1 MALLWRQRSATTGTS
16 SPLVGQMPW
25 RPVRGSPIEVLN
37 DEGIGHTAGT
47 PVAGNVTLYWGVI
60 WGVIDQQ
67 INGVFR
73 LGGVSMQRGIQVSSQ
88 FEKGTSE
95 FPGREFLEI
104 RRYLLYRR
112 PLSSPF
118 HGGILANPPG
128 MLEKSWADSLKH

>member
-1 MALLWRQRSATTGTS
+1 LPDRTLNKS
-16 SPLVGQMPW
+16 SKEAHIWHTKRRRKTNL
-25 RPVRGSPIEVLN
+25 RGVLEQVSLIE
-37 DEGIGHTAGT
+37 
-47 PVAGNVTLYWGVI
+47 
-60 WGVIDQQ
+60 Q

-95 FPGREFLEI
+95 FPGREFLAI

-118 HGGILANPPG
+118 HGGILANLPG